1 MTLNSTRTLIPGK
14 PASALRFTTFR
25 HGICDIAEDAPA
37 GGTLVAFH
45 RGSHCKW
52 SRLQLKELDDRIGDF
67 AIRGLRVFAV
77 GCETQ
82 AETAALQERMQLIR
96 LPLGYG
102 LDPETLARDW
112 GLYLTRN
119 SSEEGAA
126 SLHIEPAQVWIK
138 ADGTIGLA
146 SVQSGPNL
154 WPDATNLVR
163 AIDNTMKFPERGQG

>member
-1 MTLNSTRTLIPGK
+1 MTQASAPLLIPGA
-14 PASALRFTTFR
+14 PAPKLRFETFR
-25 HGICDIAEDAPA
+25 HGIGDIAEDAPP

-77 GCETQ
+77 SCETQ
-82 AETAALQERMQLIR
+82 ADTTALQEKMQIIR

-102 LDPETLARDW
+102 LDPETLAREW
-112 GLYLTRN
+112 GLYTTRN
-119 SSEEGAA
+119 SAEEGAP

-146 SVQSGPNL
+146 TVQSGSNL

>member
-1 MTLNSTRTLIPGK
+1 MTQSAGRLIPGT
-14 PASALRFTTFR
+14 PAPALRFDTLR
-25 HGICDIAEDAPA
+25 HGLCDIREDAPA

-45 RGSHCKW
+45 RGPHCKW

-67 AIRGLRVFAV
+67 AIRGVRVLAV

-82 AETAALQERMQLIR
+82 ADTAALQEKMQLIR

-102 LDPETLARDW
+102 LDPESLARDW
-112 GLYLTRN
+112 GLHITRN

-126 SLHIEPAQVWIK
+126 PLHIESAQVWVK
-138 ADGTIGLA
+138 ADGTIGL
-146 SVQSGPNL
+146 STVQSGPSL